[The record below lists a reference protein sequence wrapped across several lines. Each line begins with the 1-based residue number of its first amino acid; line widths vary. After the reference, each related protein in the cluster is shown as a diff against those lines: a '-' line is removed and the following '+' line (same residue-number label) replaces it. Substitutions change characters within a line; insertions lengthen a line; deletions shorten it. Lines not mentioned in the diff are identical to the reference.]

1 MPPSICVRER
11 VPKASEIVAKE
22 MDQKAKG
29 KAEKK
34 IATWKDLIKLN
45 VGGQN
50 GLKEEAVP
58 AVRKEM
64 SKKQSLQIF
73 EGLQVTAEQIAKV
86 TGARKPLMQPKNI
99 HRLGHQGPQSDGL
112 DFLGGQQQ
120 HFMEA
125 MMRMLQ
131 DRQPDA
137 IPRQQHS
144 NVPPSIFNQIRRQEP
159 YQLIVDTTAVN
170 NLVEMGF
177 P

>member
-1 MPPSICVRER
+1 MKEADIKSGDIIIVVNHLKSNIIDEKIKMSMPPSLCVIER
-11 VPKASEIVAKE
+11 VPKPSEIVAKE
-22 MDQKAKG
+22 MDQKAKE

-34 IATWKDLIKLN
+34 VATWRDLIKLN
-45 VGGQN
+45 VGGQI
-50 GLKEEAVP
+50 GSKEEVVP
-58 AVRKEM
+58 AIRKEM

-73 EGLQVTAEQIAKV
+73 EGLQVTPEQIAKV

-131 DRQPDA
+131 DRQQEL
-137 IPRQQHS
+137 IPR
-144 NVPPSIFNQIRRQEP
+144 
-159 YQLIVDTTAVN
+159 
-170 NLVEMGF
+170 
-177 P
+177 